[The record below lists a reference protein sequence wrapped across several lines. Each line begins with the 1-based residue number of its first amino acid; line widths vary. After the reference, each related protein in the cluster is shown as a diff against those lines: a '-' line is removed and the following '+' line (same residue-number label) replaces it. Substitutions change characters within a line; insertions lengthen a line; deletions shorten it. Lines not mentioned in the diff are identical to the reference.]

1 LASGSGREKEARI
14 VGETAATCNEATRYN
29 MAAAPPS
36 MSQQTAQADTRPPLA
51 DMQFDI
57 GGDDDAIHRMTGLFA
72 RYGDI
77 YRFHSPAR
85 RAEMWVINHPDDVK
99 RVLVS
104 NHRNYTK
111 GSGLDRVKILLGNGI
126 MTSEGELWKR
136 QRYMMQPMFHRR
148 VITQF
153 AALVDAAN
161 NRFIAKWEAQAARG
175 ELVNVTDD
183 MSELTLEIV
192 LLSIFGTDLA
202 RLAQEM
208 GANPFD
214 IVTREPARDLKFAYR
229 FRQLTKLVAA
239 LIKRRR
245 EEQSGHFDFLA
256 MLMEARDKESGS
268 PMSERELIDEVMT
281 LIVAGHETTASGLN
295 WTWYL
300 LSQNPQAEQRLHAE
314 IDATEEQAAPS
325 LADMESLAYTK
336 NVCDEAL
343 RMYPPGWLL
352 SRRTIAP
359 DTLCGYS
366 VPAGTDVLL
375 CLYLLHRHPRYWKEP
390 EAFRPERFDAAHE
403 AERPR
408 FAYMPFAAG
417 PRHCIG
423 ETLALYEM
431 YVHLYKVARRYRLT
445 YVPERPLELE
455 AQINLRTRHPLMM
468 KLERR

>member
-1 LASGSGREKEARI
+1 MSATLD
-14 VGETAATCNEATRYN
+14 AAH
-29 MAAAPPS
+29 P
-36 MSQQTAQADTRPPLA
+36 PPLA
-51 DMQFDI
+51 DAQFDI
-57 GGDDDAIHRMTGLFA
+57 GGDDDAIHRMTELFA
-72 RYGDI
+72 RHGDI
-77 YRFHSPAR
+77 YRFYSPAR
-85 RAEMWVINHPDDVK
+85 RADMWVINHPDDVK

-111 GSGLDRVKILLGNGI
+111 GSGLDRVKILLGHGI
-126 MTSEGELWKR
+126 MTSEGDLWKR

-153 AALVDAAN
+153 AELIDACN
-161 NRFIAKWEAQAARG
+161 DRFIAKWEAQAARG

-192 LLSIFGTDLA
+192 LLSIFGTDLE
-202 RLAQEM
+202 RLAEEM
-208 GANPFD
+208 GSNPFD
-214 IVTREPARDLKFAYR
+214 IVTKEPARDLKFAYK

-245 EEQSGHFDFLA
+245 AEQAEHFDFLG
-256 MLMEARDKESGS
+256 MLMAARDKESGA

-314 IDATEEQAAPS
+314 IDATDETRAPA
-325 LADMESLAYTK
+325 LADMESLKYTK
-336 NVCDEAL
+336 HVCDEAL
-343 RMYPPGWLL
+343 RLYPPGWLL

-359 DTLCGYS
+359 DTLSGYH

-403 AERPR
+403 ADRPR

-431 YVHLYKVARRYRLT
+431 YMHLYKVARRYRLT

-455 AQINLRTRHPLMM
+455 AHINLRTKHPLMM

>member
-1 LASGSGREKEARI
+1 MS
-14 VGETAATCNEATRYN
+14 ATPQDK
-29 MAAAPPS
+29 MGL
-36 MSQQTAQADTRPPLA
+36 PPLA

-57 GGDDDAIHRMTGLFA
+57 GADDDAIHRMTELFA
-72 RYGDI
+72 RHGDI

-104 NHRNYTK
+104 NHKNYTK
-111 GSGLDRVKILLGNGI
+111 GSGLDRVKILLGHGI
-126 MTSEGELWKR
+126 MTSEGDLWKR

-153 AALVDAAN
+153 AELIDACN
-161 NRFIAKWEAQAARG
+161 GRFIAKWEAQAARG

-192 LLSIFGTDLA
+192 LLSIFGTDLK
-202 RLAQEM
+202 RLADEM
-208 GANPFD
+208 GGNPFD
-214 IVTREPARDLKFAYR
+214 IVTKEPARDLKFAYK

-239 LIKRRR
+239 LVRRRR
-245 EEQSGHFDFLA
+245 EEQTEHFDFLA
-256 MLMEARDKESGS
+256 MLMDARDKESGS
-268 PMSERELIDEVMT
+268 PMSERELVDEVMT

-300 LSQNPQAEQRLHAE
+300 LSQNPEAEKLLHAE
-314 IDATEEQAAPS
+314 IDATEEKAAPS
-325 LADMESLAYTK
+325 LADMEALTYTK

-359 DTLCGYS
+359 DTLSGHS

-431 YVHLYKVARRYRLT
+431 YMHLYKVARRYRLT
-445 YVPERPLELE
+445 YVPDRPLELE
-455 AQINLRTRHPLMM
+455 AQINLRTKHPLMM